1 MSAIFQIAESG
12 HCRMRSHAKAEAGFT
27 LLEILVVLA
36 IGALVIATVIPAM
49 GRVVDAVTYDS
60 ELQDVVGQLDQLG
73 FRAFTSGKP
82 IVLADGTPQTIATA
96 GLDLP
101 RAWSLSISRP
111 IHFNSVGMCD
121 GGSVSVT
128 APDGRTTA
136 LQLAAPDCA
145 ATRATNR

>member
-1 MSAIFQIAESG
+1 MSAISRIAESPNR
-12 HCRMRSHAKAEAGFT
+12 RMRPRTKAEIGFT

-49 GRVVDAVTYDS
+49 GRVVNAVTYDS

-82 IVLADGTPQTIATA
+82 IVLVEGTPQTIAAA

-101 RAWSLSISRP
+101 RSWSLSIARP
-111 IHFNSVGMCD
+111 IHFNALGMCD
-121 GGSVSVT
+121 GGSVSVI
-128 APDGRTTA
+128 APDGRTTS

-145 ATRATNR
+145 AMLATN